1 MCPSTMQTTMQ
12 TGKLRSLSARQVARR
27 ICKERAAKRAYELR
41 NRPEHWLTP
50 ERVFAA
56 ADALLEK
63 NEPPTC
69 RAVARQLGKTDTDN
83 TVRRTMRDY
92 WRNVWERLN
101 VQR

>member
-1 MCPSTMQTTMQ
+1 MCPSTTQTA
-12 TGKLRSLSARQVARR
+12 KPRSLSARLVARR
-27 ICKERAAKRAYELR
+27 ISKERAPRRKYELR

-50 ERVFAA
+50 EQIYAA

-69 RAVARQLGKTDTDN
+69 RAVARQLGRTNTDN
-83 TVRRTMRDY
+83 TVRWFMRGY

-101 VQR
+101 ADKR